1 MNYKDGKNIV
11 MELVEDGDHITING
25 LIENFGWNIT
35 FAKDVINQLINE
47 NKVTDHGGRIYKKED

>member
-1 MNYKDGKNIV
+1 MNYKKGKNIV

-25 LIENFGWNIT
+25 LIENFGWDIT

-47 NKVTDHGGRIYKKED
+47 NKVTDHGGRIYKKEN

>member
-1 MNYKDGKNIV
+1 MNYKKGKNIV

-25 LIENFGWNIT
+25 LIENFGWDIT